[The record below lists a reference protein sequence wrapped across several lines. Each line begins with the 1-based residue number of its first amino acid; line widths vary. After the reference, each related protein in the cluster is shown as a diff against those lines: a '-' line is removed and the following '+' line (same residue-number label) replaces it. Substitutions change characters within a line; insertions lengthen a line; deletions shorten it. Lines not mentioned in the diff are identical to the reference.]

1 MSKKKVNYAEEKRK
15 EVLALIEKELPQ
27 LSGKSITKML
37 SRIAHQRYGR
47 KIKLSLN
54 ESLLLNLIKRKRY
67 NSHTVYRWF
76 LLQYAPEDIQVML
89 EEGKISLKDAA
100 KESTIRRQERRME
113 IGIKIIDE
121 IRAIVKDM

>member
-1 MSKKKVNYAEEKRK
+1 MSRKKKNYAQIKRQ
-15 EVLALIEKELPQ
+15 EILMEIENNLPQ
-27 LSGKSITKML
+27 LRDKSINKLL
-37 SRIAHQRYGR
+37 SRISHYYYGR

-54 ESLLLNLIKRKRY
+54 ESLLLSLLKRKRY

-113 IGIKIIDE
+113 TGIKIIDE